1 MKKINDLKPYYM
13 SLKIGPEAQPM
24 NIGSITQV
32 LGILWM
38 FNIIV
43 AIVSPS
49 LTALVVC
56 GLHLLVALVYI
67 VFAIKN
73 KEKLDDSYFARTM
86 FTANML
92 VGALL
97 MAINLL
103 TMMTTVNM
111 VLVLLVIASFL
122 LGCIINYIVA
132 VRYVS
137 KLNNDEK
144 KSEKTIGTG
153 ASVIMTVVIG
163 CFAYP
168 LMRVINPSKMA
179 LSVLIIMLLIFGS
192 VLTGYLVLSAV
203 GKNHFEKLDSEK

>member
-1 MKKINDLKPYYM
+1 MKKFNDLKPYYM

-32 LGILWM
+32 LGLLWM

-49 LTALVVC
+49 LTAIVVC

-103 TMMTTVNM
+103 TM
-111 VLVLLVIASFL
+111 
-122 LGCIINYIVA
+122 
-132 VRYVS
+132 
-137 KLNNDEK
+137 
-144 KSEKTIGTG
+144 
-153 ASVIMTVVIG
+153 
-163 CFAYP
+163 
-168 LMRVINPSKMA
+168 
-179 LSVLIIMLLIFGS
+179 
-192 VLTGYLVLSAV
+192 
-203 GKNHFEKLDSEK
+203 

>member
-1 MKKINDLKPYYM
+1 M

-73 KEKLDDSYFARTM
+73 KEKLDFSIYFVIPSLRLPWT
-86 FTANML
+86 
-92 VGALL
+92 GKRSK
-97 MAINLL
+97 
-103 TMMTTVNM
+103 
-111 VLVLLVIASFL
+111 VLRICRSS
-122 LGCIINYIVA
+122 
-132 VRYVS
+132 R
-137 KLNNDEK
+137 
-144 KSEKTIGTG
+144 
-153 ASVIMTVVIG
+153 
-163 CFAYP
+163 
-168 LMRVINPSKMA
+168 
-179 LSVLIIMLLIFGS
+179 
-192 VLTGYLVLSAV
+192 
-203 GKNHFEKLDSEK
+203 